1 MLGDAGR
8 PELPWG
14 TLSARPIHLE
24 EMDPSFPGVV
34 GPEDLKVNLIVL
46 EGKARQDYLRE
57 SKVILLVL
65 EDLEESKAVL

>member
-24 EMDPSFPGVV
+24 EMDPSFPRVLET
-34 GPEDLKVNLIVL
+34 EDLKVNLIVL
-46 EGKARQDYLRE
+46 EGKAGQDYLRE
-57 SKVILLVL
+57 LKVILLVL
-65 EDLEESKAVL
+65 EDHEESKAAL